1 MPSELHADL
10 STCWFFY
17 LYADIFSISCLSF
30 FISAFIFHW
39 HWSTS
44 GSVLPLCSVHPMNLK
59 LICELIY
66 MIDKL
71 MRSHF
76 VSWYIFSAR
85 AFAWQIRCSVTLWLA
100 YYFFPINL
108 DICMV
113 NWWGCRL
120 MLLSWCAIHKNSYC
134 MFCGRFFFFCKR
146 CFLFIDL
153 LPIILFLLWL
163 SRLFFYCS
171 IHPPPSSHTHRH
183 LIWSL
188 FEAKCSRFGFSR
200 FD

>member
-1 MPSELHADL
+1 MIYFF
-10 STCWFFY
+10 STCLCLTNSLFGDTLISLLFFPHQ
-17 LYADIFSISCLSF
+17 FR
-30 FISAFIFHW
+30 
-39 HWSTS
+39 
-44 GSVLPLCSVHPMNLK
+44 
-59 LICELIY
+59 Y
-66 MIDKL
+66 MHGKL
-71 MRSHF
+71 MRLQANVVKLMCYSQKF
-76 VSWYIFSAR
+76 LLYV
-85 AFAWQIRCSVTLWLA
+85 LWK
-100 YYFFPINL
+100 I
-108 DICMV
+108 
-113 NWWGCRL
+113 
-120 MLLSWCAIHKNSYC
+120 
-134 MFCGRFFFFCKR
+134 FFFCKR